1 MAAAARCPRLTSRAT
16 KEVFVMAIDDIV
28 RLATPRRPV
37 PDEDPE
43 VARLSAMVLALL
55 GELAITRERLDTVE
69 RLLDAANVLRQ
80 SDIEAFEPQGSAVV
94 EREQLR
100 KRQIGKVMRPF
111 RLDLEQAV
119 AKVQQKVADAES
131 VLEEEITK

>member
-1 MAAAARCPRLTSRAT
+1 
-16 KEVFVMAIDDIV
+16 MAIDDIV

>member
-1 MAAAARCPRLTSRAT
+1 MTSN
-16 KEVFVMAIDDIV
+16 DIV

-37 PDEDPE
+37 PHEDPE

-69 RLLDAANVLRQ
+69 RLLESANVLRQ
-80 SDIEAFEPQGSAVV
+80 KDVEAFEPQGKAVA

-100 KRQIGKVMRPF
+100 KRQIGKVLRPY
-111 RLDLEQAV
+111 RLDMEKALAR
-119 AKVQQKVADAES
+119 VQRKAADADA
-131 VLEEEITK
+131 VLQEEVSR

>member
-1 MAAAARCPRLTSRAT
+1 MPN
-16 KEVFVMAIDDIV
+16 DDIV

-55 GELAITRERLDTVE
+55 GELTITRERLDTVE
-69 RLLDAANVLRQ
+69 RLLESANVLRQ
-80 SDIEAFEPQGSAVV
+80 RDVEAFEPQGAAVA

-100 KRQIGKVMRPF
+100 KRQIGKVLRPY
-111 RLDLEQAV
+111 RLDMEKAL
-119 AKVQQKVADAES
+119 AKVQRKAADADA
-131 VLEEEITK
+131 VLQEEVSR

>member
-1 MAAAARCPRLTSRAT
+1 MVS
-16 KEVFVMAIDDIV
+16 DDIV

-37 PDEDPE
+37 PDEDPQ

-55 GELAITRERLDTVE
+55 GELTITRERLDTVE
-69 RLLDAANVLRQ
+69 RLLENANLLRQ
-80 SDIEAFEPQGSAVV
+80 LDIESFDPQGPAFI

-111 RLDLEQAV
+111 RLDIEQAL
-119 AKVQQKVADAES
+119 AKVQHKVADAEA
-131 VLEEEITK
+131 VLEEEVTK